1 MYGLNE
7 IDIQFYTTSCIP
19 TQIFDRIHFKL
30 MMNKIP
36 NPNFDKII
44 GAFCGLRTIIK
55 CIIQR
60 AKSNLLIKI
69 EYKFNTQTVFYDSFN
84 SSEL

>member
-7 IDIQFYTTSCIP
+7 IDIQFYTTSPI
-19 TQIFDRIHFKL
+19 QMFDRIHFKL
-30 MMNKIP
+30 MINKITD
-36 NPNFDKII
+36 PNFDKII
-44 GAFCGLRTIIK
+44 DAFCGLRTILK

-60 AKSNLLIKI
+60 EKNNLLIKI
-69 EYKFNTQTVFYDSFN
+69 EYKFNTQIVFYNSFN